1 MEIAHLLQV
10 RRSRT
15 AHGDAIPLAFS
26 LPRAQGGIG
35 ELPKSVELV
44 GVSALRA
51 RHPVGAVH
59 IRSRRPTRHECASAS
74 REMSMRAA

>member
-26 LPRAQGGIG
+26 LPRTQGGIG

-51 RHPVGAVH
+51 RHPVGAVAYPLKTPH
-59 IRSRRPTRHECASAS
+59 
-74 REMSMRAA
+74 AA

>member
-51 RHPVGAVH
+51 RHPVG
-59 IRSRRPTRHECASAS
+59 T
-74 REMSMRAA
+74 AAYPLKTPHAA